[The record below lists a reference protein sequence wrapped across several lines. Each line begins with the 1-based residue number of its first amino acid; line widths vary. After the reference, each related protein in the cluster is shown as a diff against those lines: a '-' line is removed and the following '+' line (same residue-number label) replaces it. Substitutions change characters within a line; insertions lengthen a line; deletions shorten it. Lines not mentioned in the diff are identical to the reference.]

1 MATLLTNLP
10 DYGFPHEYN
19 SIRLSGTGLQKVELK
34 SNGATIWT
42 FNLYPGADGV
52 LELNDFAALLRDL
65 TSDFEPRDFTLSWSG
80 GQKAFFVLPC
90 AIDLTITAAEFF
102 QRHFLSLCRGLRT
115 TWDSAVEY
123 VTMYTDKMP
132 GDRDTFE
139 MTLVWVNHHTGE
151 TESVTLMEEDLS
163 VEELSPGMYRLAF
176 CPRDFIPPAPD
187 LYLLSIVVSAGK
199 RVQRFIR
206 RPTMVQPAS
215 VVFRGAMGQ
224 FEAFHFFGSRLMELK
239 PTRSTASF
247 AGRTRNYQV
256 KAVPEFTLTT
266 GVLRPTETPLF
277 EDLCASTLCYLGT
290 LGGPELTIT
299 ENDLKITGD
308 QYEAETATCTF
319 RHAGRTRL
327 YAPTEP
333 AQTFDDTFDNSFR

>member
-1 MATLLTNLP
+1 MATLISSLP

-19 SIRLSGTGLQKVELK
+19 TIRLQGSGLQKVELK
-34 SNGATIWT
+34 SNGATICT

-90 AIDLTITAAEFF
+90 SIDLTTTAAEFC
-102 QRHFLSLCRGLRT
+102 QRHFLTLCRGSRT
-115 TWDSAVEY
+115 TWERAVEY
-123 VTMYTDKMP
+123 VTMYAHP
-132 GDRDTFE
+132 ALGDRDTFE
-139 MTLVWVNHHTGE
+139 MTLVWVNPHTGE
-151 TESVTLMEEDLS
+151 TESAILMEEDMS
-163 VEELSPGMYRLAF
+163 VNELSPGLYRLAF
-176 CPRDFIPPAPD
+176 CPRDFMPPAPD
-187 LYLLSIVVSAGK
+187 LYLLSIIVSAGK
-199 RVQRFIR
+199 RVQRFIL

-224 FEAFHFFGSRLMELK
+224 YEAFHFFGTRQLELK

-266 GVLRPTETPLF
+266 GVLRPTESPLF

-299 ENDLKITGD
+299 ENELKLTGD
-308 QYEAETATCTF
+308 AYEAETATCTF
-319 RHAGRTRL
+319 RHAGRTPL

-333 AQTFDDTFDNSFR
+333 ANTFDDTFDNSFQ

>member
-1 MATLLTNLP
+1 MATLLTTLP

-19 SIRLSGTGLQKVELK
+19 SIRLSGTGLQKLELK

-52 LELNDFAALLRDL
+52 LELSDFAALLRDL
-65 TSDFEPRDFTLSWSG
+65 TADFEPRAFTISWSG
-80 GQKAFFVLPC
+80 GQKEFTVLPC
-90 AIDLTITAAEFF
+90 DIDLTTTAAEFC
-102 QRHFLSLCRGLRT
+102 QRHFLSLCRGTRT
-115 TWDSAVEY
+115 TWERAVEY
-123 VTMYTDKMP
+123 VTMYAHPDL
-132 GDRDTFE
+132 GERDTFE

-151 TESVTLMEEDLS
+151 TEPVTLMEEDQS

-199 RVQRFIR
+199 RVQRFIP

-224 FEAFHFFGSRLMELK
+224 FEAFHFFGSRLTELK

-299 ENDLKITGD
+299 ENELKITGD

-319 RHAGRTRL
+319 RHAGRTPL

>member
-1 MATLLTNLP
+1 MATLLTTLP

-19 SIRLSGTGLQKVELK
+19 TIRLSGTGLEKVDLK

-42 FNLYPGADGV
+42 FNLYPGADGE

-65 TSDFEPRDFTLSWSG
+65 TSDFEPREFTLSWNG
-80 GQKAFFVLPC
+80 GQKGFLVLPC
-90 AIDLTITAAEFF
+90 AIDLTTTAADFC

-115 TWDSAVEY
+115 TWERAVEY
-123 VTMYTDKMP
+123 VTMYAHPDL
-132 GDRDTFE
+132 GDRVPFE
-139 MTLVWVNHHTGE
+139 MTLVWVNPHTGE
-151 TESVTLMEEDLS
+151 TEPVALMEDDLS
-163 VEELSPGMYRLAF
+163 VSELSPGLYRLAF
-176 CPRDFIPPAPD
+176 CPRDFMPPAPD

-199 RVQRFIR
+199 RVQRFIL

-224 FEAFHFFGSRLMELK
+224 FEAFHFFGTRQLELK

-266 GVLRPTETPLF
+266 GVLHPTETPLF

-299 ENDLKITGD
+299 ENELKLTGD
-308 QYEAETATCTF
+308 AYEAETGTCTF

-333 AQTFDDTFDNSFR
+333 ANTFDDTFDNSFQ